1 MNMSLNSN
9 VNYKDFDSYKRV
21 YDSVY
26 AVLTD
31 INAEAN
37 LRDEAEMASA
47 ECRANGIDLC
57 GVELLGKAYC
67 DAINKIEEQSG
78 IEIEIMEDYG
88 YQYAIGYVVSQDIL
102 VCSAAFREIV
112 EKYRLI
118 VEEKVKPF
126 YHLETIGRKTVISPE
141 YRKEDLKIWLNLAK
155 ELSDFNHKIKLYK
168 GDYLIPYNVVRNFMY
183 TIAKEL
189 LKGNIRK
196 KYHPEDDMFA
206 FYYMSENAKFVDIL
220 PQGTRYRDLFDS
232 ATRVT
237 IEKEELSNVYEY
249 ITKVAEAEKA
259 EVAKPNKKVSQQ
271 KKAKAR
277 KQQKE
282 VSNKKKKDSKALDTY
297 KTEKAVFE
305 RLEAFCAWYR
315 ENHGELYVYRNART
329 DEVKD
334 KRELPFDYIFCKR
347 KQEVNANG
355 TCTNFNKED
364 VVVAI
369 ELDGEQHTKRVAL
382 FHDAPYNGKDTYVLQ
397 VAHEKTKQMWT
408 NNHWIAFQRFNNW
421 GPDFVDEIAENIIG
435 FVEPSLKYQAYVQR
449 LEEIVKEVAPQ
460 RLVVA

>member
-9 VNYKDFDSYKRV
+9 VNYKDFDSYKKV

-57 GVELLGKAYC
+57 GVKLLEKAYC
-67 DAINKIEEQSG
+67 DAINKIKEQSG
-78 IEIEIMEDYG
+78 IEIEMMEDYG
-88 YQYAIGYVVSQDIL
+88 YQYAIGYVVSQNIL

-112 EKYRLI
+112 GKYRLI

-155 ELSDFNHKIKLYK
+155 ELSDFNHKIKLYGT

-183 TIAKEL
+183 TIAKDL
-189 LKGNIRK
+189 FKGNTRK
-196 KYHPEDDMFA
+196 KYPEDNVFA
-206 FYYMSENAKFVDIL
+206 FDYMVKNAYFIDTL
-220 PQGTRYRDLFDS
+220 PQSTRYSDVLAN

-237 IEKEELSNVYEY
+237 IKEEELRDVNEY
-249 ITKVAEAEKA
+249 IAKA
-259 EVAKPNKKVSQQ
+259 EEVKKPVVDKPSKGNPQQ

-282 VSNKKKKDSKALDTY
+282 VSNKKKKDSKILDTY

-315 ENHGELYVYRNART
+315 ENYGELYVYRNART
-329 DEVKD
+329 KELKD
-334 KRELPFDYIFCKR
+334 KAKTPVDFIFCKN
-347 KQEVNANG
+347 KQEVNKNG
-355 TCTNFNKED
+355 TCIDFNKKD
-364 VVVAI
+364 VVAAA
-369 ELDGEQHTKRVAL
+369 ELDGMQHGDPNSRFYSDKKSGLSRKELYT
-382 FHDAPYNGKDTYVLQ
+382 LQ
-397 VAHEKTKQMWT
+397 VNHDLAKQDWM
-408 NNHWIAFQRFNNW
+408 NANGIAFQRFVNY
-421 GPDFVDEIAENIIG
+421 GPNFAKEIAELIIH
-435 FVEPSLKYQAYVQR
+435 FVLACFANP
-449 LEEIVKEVAPQ
+449 VA
-460 RLVVA
+460 A

>member
-1 MNMSLNSN
+1 MSMNSN
-9 VNYKDFDSYKRV
+9 VNYKDFDSYKKV

-57 GVELLGKAYC
+57 GVKLLEKAYC
-67 DAINKIEEQSG
+67 DAINKIKEQSG
-78 IEIEIMEDYG
+78 IEIEMMEDYG
-88 YQYAIGYVVSQDIL
+88 YQYAIGYVVSQNIL

-112 EKYRLI
+112 GKYRLI

-155 ELSDFNHKIKLYK
+155 ELSDFNHKIKLYGT

-183 TIAKEL
+183 TIAKDL
-189 LKGNIRK
+189 FKGNTRK
-196 KYHPEDDMFA
+196 KYPEDNVFA
-206 FYYMSENAKFVDIL
+206 FDYMVKNAYFIDTL
-220 PQGTRYRDLFDS
+220 PQSTRYSDVLAN

-237 IEKEELSNVYEY
+237 IKEEELRDVNEY
-249 ITKVAEAEKA
+249 IAKA
-259 EVAKPNKKVSQQ
+259 EEVKKPVVDKPSKGNPQQ
-271 KKAKAR
+271 KKAKTR

-282 VSNKKKKDSKALDTY
+282 VSNKKKKDSKVLDTY

-315 ENHGELYVYRNART
+315 ENYGELYVYRNART
-329 DEVKD
+329 KELKD
-334 KRELPFDYIFCKR
+334 KAKTPVDFIFCKN
-347 KQEVNANG
+347 KQEVNKNG
-355 TCTNFNKED
+355 TCIDFNKKD
-364 VVVAI
+364 VVAAA
-369 ELDGEQHTKRVAL
+369 ELDGMQHGDPNSRFYSDKKSGLSRKELYT
-382 FHDAPYNGKDTYVLQ
+382 LQ
-397 VAHEKTKQMWT
+397 VNHDLAKQDWM
-408 NNHWIAFQRFNNW
+408 NANGIAFQRFVNY
-421 GPDFVDEIAENIIG
+421 GPNFAKEIAELIIH
-435 FVEPSLKYQAYVQR
+435 FVLACFANP
-449 LEEIVKEVAPQ
+449 VA
-460 RLVVA
+460 A

>member
-9 VNYKDFDSYKRV
+9 VNYKDFDSYKKV

-57 GVELLGKAYC
+57 GVKLLEKAYC
-67 DAINKIEEQSG
+67 DAINKIKEQSG
-78 IEIEIMEDYG
+78 IEIEMMEDYG
-88 YQYAIGYVVSQDIL
+88 YQYAIGYVVSQNIL

-112 EKYRLI
+112 GKYRLI

-155 ELSDFNHKIKLYK
+155 ELSDFNHKIKLYGT

-183 TIAKEL
+183 TIAKDL
-189 LKGNIRK
+189 FKGNTQK
-196 KYHPEDDMFA
+196 KYPEDNVFA
-206 FYYMSENAKFVDIL
+206 FDYMVKNAYFIDTL
-220 PQGTRYRDLFDS
+220 PQSTRYSDVLAN

-237 IEKEELSNVYEY
+237 IKEEELRDVNEY
-249 ITKVAEAEKA
+249 ITKAE
-259 EVAKPNKKVSQQ
+259 EVKKPVVDKPSKGNPQQ

-282 VSNKKKKDSKALDTY
+282 VSNKKKKDSKVLDTY

-315 ENHGELYVYRNART
+315 ENYGELYVYRNART
-329 DEVKD
+329 KELKD
-334 KRELPFDYIFCKR
+334 KAKTPVDFIFCKN
-347 KQEVNANG
+347 KQEVNKNG
-355 TCTNFNKED
+355 TCIDFNKKD
-364 VVVAI
+364 VVAAA
-369 ELDGEQHTKRVAL
+369 ELDGMQHGDPNSRFYSDKKSGLSRKELYT
-382 FHDAPYNGKDTYVLQ
+382 LQ
-397 VAHEKTKQMWT
+397 VNHDLAKQDWM
-408 NNHWIAFQRFNNW
+408 NANGIAFQRFVNY
-421 GPDFVDEIAENIIG
+421 GPNFAKEIAELIIH
-435 FVEPSLKYQAYVQR
+435 FVLACFANP
-449 LEEIVKEVAPQ
+449 VA
-460 RLVVA
+460 A

>member
-1 MNMSLNSN
+1 MSMNSN
-9 VNYKDFDSYKRV
+9 VNYKDFDSYKKV

-57 GVELLGKAYC
+57 GVKLLEKAYC
-67 DAINKIEEQSG
+67 DAINKIKEQSG
-78 IEIEIMEDYG
+78 IEIEMMEDYG
-88 YQYAIGYVVSQDIL
+88 YQYAIGYVVSQNIL

-112 EKYRLI
+112 GKHRLI

-155 ELSDFNHKIKLYK
+155 ELSDFNHKIKLYGT

-183 TIAKEL
+183 TIAKDL
-189 LKGNIRK
+189 FKGNTRK
-196 KYHPEDDMFA
+196 KYPEDNVFA
-206 FYYMSENAKFVDIL
+206 FDYMVKNAYFIDTL
-220 PQGTRYRDLFDS
+220 PQSTRYSDVLAN

-237 IEKEELSNVYEY
+237 IKEEELRDVNEY
-249 ITKVAEAEKA
+249 IAKA
-259 EVAKPNKKVSQQ
+259 EEVKKPVVDKPSKGNPQQ
-271 KKAKAR
+271 KKAKTR

-282 VSNKKKKDSKALDTY
+282 VSNKKKKDSKVLDTY

-315 ENHGELYVYRNART
+315 ENYGELYVYRNART
-329 DEVKD
+329 KELKD
-334 KRELPFDYIFCKR
+334 KAKTPVDFIFCKN
-347 KQEVNANG
+347 KQEVNKNG
-355 TCTNFNKED
+355 TCIDFNKKD
-364 VVVAI
+364 VVAAA
-369 ELDGEQHTKRVAL
+369 ELDGMQHGDPNSRFYSDKKGGLSRKELYT
-382 FHDAPYNGKDTYVLQ
+382 LQ
-397 VAHEKTKQMWT
+397 VNHDLAKQDWM
-408 NNHWIAFQRFNNW
+408 NANGIAFQRFVNY
-421 GPDFVDEIAENIIG
+421 GPNFAKEIAELIIH
-435 FVEPSLKYQAYVQR
+435 FVLACFANP
-449 LEEIVKEVAPQ
+449 VA
-460 RLVVA
+460 A

>member
-9 VNYKDFDSYKRV
+9 VNYKDFDSYKKV

-57 GVELLGKAYC
+57 GVKLLEKAYC
-67 DAINKIEEQSG
+67 DAINKIKEQSG
-78 IEIEIMEDYG
+78 IEIEMMEDYG
-88 YQYAIGYVVSQDIL
+88 YQYAIGYVVSQNIL

-112 EKYRLI
+112 GKYRLI

-155 ELSDFNHKIKLYK
+155 ELSDFNHKIKLY
-168 GDYLIPYNVVRNFMY
+168 GTWDYLIPYNVVRNFMY
-183 TIAKEL
+183 TIAKDL
-189 LKGNIRK
+189 FKGNTRK
-196 KYHPEDDMFA
+196 KYPEDNVFA
-206 FYYMSENAKFVDIL
+206 FDYMVKNAYFIDTL
-220 PQGTRYRDLFDS
+220 PQSTRYSDVLAN

-237 IEKEELSNVYEY
+237 IKEEELRDVNEY
-249 ITKVAEAEKA
+249 IAKA
-259 EVAKPNKKVSQQ
+259 EEVKKPVVDKPSKGNPQQ

-282 VSNKKKKDSKALDTY
+282 VSNKKKKDSKVLDTY

-315 ENHGELYVYRNART
+315 ENYGELYVYRNART
-329 DEVKD
+329 KELKD
-334 KRELPFDYIFCKR
+334 KAKTPVDFIFCKN
-347 KQEVNANG
+347 KQEVNKNG
-355 TCTNFNKED
+355 TCIDFNKKD
-364 VVVAI
+364 VVAAA
-369 ELDGEQHTKRVAL
+369 ELDGMQHGDPNSRFYSDKKSGLSRKELYT
-382 FHDAPYNGKDTYVLQ
+382 LQ
-397 VAHEKTKQMWT
+397 VNHDLAKQDWM
-408 NNHWIAFQRFNNW
+408 NANGIAFQRFVNY
-421 GPDFVDEIAENIIG
+421 GPNFAKEIAELIIH
-435 FVEPSLKYQAYVQR
+435 FVLACFANP
-449 LEEIVKEVAPQ
+449 VA
-460 RLVVA
+460 A

>member
-1 MNMSLNSN
+1 MSLNSN
-9 VNYKDFDSYKRV
+9 VNYKDFDSYKKV

-57 GVELLGKAYC
+57 GVKLLEKAYC
-67 DAINKIEEQSG
+67 DAINKIKEQSG
-78 IEIEIMEDYG
+78 IEIEMMEDYG
-88 YQYAIGYVVSQDIL
+88 YQYAIGYVVSQNIL

-112 EKYRLI
+112 GKYRLI

-155 ELSDFNHKIKLYK
+155 ELSDFNHKIKLYGT

-183 TIAKEL
+183 TIAKDL
-189 LKGNIRK
+189 FKGNTRK
-196 KYHPEDDMFA
+196 KYPEDNVFA
-206 FYYMSENAKFVDIL
+206 FDYMVKNAYFIDTL
-220 PQGTRYRDLFDS
+220 PQSTRYSDVLAN

-237 IEKEELSNVYEY
+237 IKEEELRDVNEY
-249 ITKVAEAEKA
+249 IAKA
-259 EVAKPNKKVSQQ
+259 EEVKKPVVDKPSKGNPQQ

-282 VSNKKKKDSKALDTY
+282 VSNKKKKDSKVLDTY

-315 ENHGELYVYRNART
+315 ENYGELYVYRNART
-329 DEVKD
+329 KELKD
-334 KRELPFDYIFCKR
+334 KAKTPVDFIFCKN
-347 KQEVNANG
+347 KQEVNKNG
-355 TCTNFNKED
+355 TCIDFNKKD
-364 VVVAI
+364 VVAAA
-369 ELDGEQHTKRVAL
+369 ELDGMQHGDPNSRFYSDKKSGLSRKELYT
-382 FHDAPYNGKDTYVLQ
+382 LQ
-397 VAHEKTKQMWT
+397 VNHDLAKQDWM
-408 NNHWIAFQRFNNW
+408 NANGIAFQRFVNY
-421 GPDFVDEIAENIIG
+421 GPNFAKEIAELIIH
-435 FVEPSLKYQAYVQR
+435 FVLACFANP
-449 LEEIVKEVAPQ
+449 VA
-460 RLVVA
+460 A

>member
-1 MNMSLNSN
+1 MSMNSN
-9 VNYKDFDSYKRV
+9 VNYKDFDSYKKV

-57 GVELLGKAYC
+57 GVKLLEKAYC
-67 DAINKIEEQSG
+67 DAINKIKEQSG
-78 IEIEIMEDYG
+78 IEIEMMEDYG
-88 YQYAIGYVVSQDIL
+88 YQYAIGYVVSQNIL

-112 EKYRLI
+112 GKYRLI

-126 YHLETIGRKTVISPE
+126 YHLKTIGHKTVISPE

-155 ELSDFNHKIKLYK
+155 ELSDFNHKIKLYGT

-183 TIAKEL
+183 TIEKDL
-189 LKGNIRK
+189 FKGNTRK
-196 KYHPEDDMFA
+196 KYPEDDMFA
-206 FYYMSENAKFVDIL
+206 FDYMVKNAYFIDTL
-220 PQGTRYRDLFDS
+220 PQSTRYSDVLAN

-237 IEKEELSNVYEY
+237 IKEEELRDVNEY
-249 ITKVAEAEKA
+249 IAKA
-259 EVAKPNKKVSQQ
+259 EEVKKPVVDKPSKGNPQQ

-282 VSNKKKKDSKALDTY
+282 VSNKKKKDSKILDTY

-315 ENHGELYVYRNART
+315 ENYGELYVYRNART
-329 DEVKD
+329 KELKD
-334 KRELPFDYIFCKR
+334 KAKTPVDFIFCKN
-347 KQEVNANG
+347 KQEVNKNG
-355 TCTNFNKED
+355 TCIDFNKKD
-364 VVVAI
+364 VVAAA
-369 ELDGEQHTKRVAL
+369 ELDGMQHGDPNSRFYSDKKSGLSRKELYT
-382 FHDAPYNGKDTYVLQ
+382 LQ
-397 VAHEKTKQMWT
+397 VNHDLAKQDWM
-408 NNHWIAFQRFNNW
+408 NANGIAFQRFVNY
-421 GPDFVDEIAENIIG
+421 GPNFAKEIAELIIH
-435 FVEPSLKYQAYVQR
+435 FVLACFANP
-449 LEEIVKEVAPQ
+449 VA
-460 RLVVA
+460 A

>member
-1 MNMSLNSN
+1 MSMNSN
-9 VNYKDFDSYKRV
+9 VNYKDFDSYKKV

-57 GVELLGKAYC
+57 GVKLLEKAYC
-67 DAINKIEEQSG
+67 DAINKIKEQSG
-78 IEIEIMEDYG
+78 IEIEMMEDYG
-88 YQYAIGYVVSQDIL
+88 YQYAIGYVVSQNIL

-112 EKYRLI
+112 GKYRLI

-126 YHLETIGRKTVISPE
+126 YHLKTIGHKTVISPE

-155 ELSDFNHKIKLYK
+155 ELSDFNHKIKLYGT

-183 TIAKEL
+183 TIAKDL
-189 LKGNIRK
+189 FKGNTRK
-196 KYHPEDDMFA
+196 KYPEDDMFA
-206 FYYMSENAKFVDIL
+206 FDYMVKNAYFIDTL
-220 PQGTRYRDLFDS
+220 PQSTRYSDVLAN

-237 IEKEELSNVYEY
+237 IKEEELRDVNEY
-249 ITKVAEAEKA
+249 IAKA
-259 EVAKPNKKVSQQ
+259 EEVKKPVVDKPSKGNPQQ

-282 VSNKKKKDSKALDTY
+282 VSNKKKKDSKILDTY

-315 ENHGELYVYRNART
+315 ENYGELYVYRNART
-329 DEVKD
+329 KELKD
-334 KRELPFDYIFCKR
+334 KAKTPVDFIFCKN
-347 KQEVNANG
+347 KQEVNKNG
-355 TCTNFNKED
+355 TCIDFNKKD
-364 VVVAI
+364 VVAAV
-369 ELDGEQHTKRVAL
+369 ELDGMQHGDPNSRFYSDKKSGLSRKELYT
-382 FHDAPYNGKDTYVLQ
+382 LQ
-397 VAHEKTKQMWT
+397 VNHDLAKQDWM
-408 NNHWIAFQRFNNW
+408 NANGIAFQRFVNY
-421 GPDFVDEIAENIIG
+421 GPNFAKEIAELIIH
-435 FVEPSLKYQAYVQR
+435 FVLACFANP
-449 LEEIVKEVAPQ
+449 VA
-460 RLVVA
+460 A

>member
-9 VNYKDFDSYKRV
+9 VNYKDFDSYKKV

-57 GVELLGKAYC
+57 GVKLLEKAYC
-67 DAINKIEEQSG
+67 DAINKIKEQSG
-78 IEIEIMEDYG
+78 IEIEMMEDYG
-88 YQYAIGYVVSQDIL
+88 YQYAIGYVVSQNIL

-112 EKYRLI
+112 GKYRLI

-126 YHLETIGRKTVISPE
+126 YHLKTIGHKTVISPE

-155 ELSDFNHKIKLYK
+155 ELSDFNHKIKLYGT

-183 TIAKEL
+183 TIAKDL
-189 LKGNIRK
+189 FKGNTRK
-196 KYHPEDDMFA
+196 KYPEDDMFA
-206 FYYMSENAKFVDIL
+206 FDYMVKNAYFIDTL
-220 PQGTRYRDLFDS
+220 PQSTRYSDVLAN

-237 IEKEELSNVYEY
+237 IKEEELRDVNEY
-249 ITKVAEAEKA
+249 IAKA
-259 EVAKPNKKVSQQ
+259 EEVKKPVVDKPSKGNPQQ
-271 KKAKAR
+271 KKAKTR

-282 VSNKKKKDSKALDTY
+282 VSNKKKKDSKVLDTY

-315 ENHGELYVYRNART
+315 ENYGELYVYRNART
-329 DEVKD
+329 KELKD
-334 KRELPFDYIFCKR
+334 KAKTPVDFIFCKN
-347 KQEVNANG
+347 KQEVNKNG
-355 TCTNFNKED
+355 TCIDFNKKD
-364 VVVAI
+364 VVAAA
-369 ELDGEQHTKRVAL
+369 ELDGMQHGDPNSRFYSDKKSGLSRKELYT
-382 FHDAPYNGKDTYVLQ
+382 LQ
-397 VAHEKTKQMWT
+397 VNHDLAKQDWM
-408 NNHWIAFQRFNNW
+408 NANGIAFQRFVNY
-421 GPDFVDEIAENIIG
+421 GPNFAKEIAELIIH
-435 FVEPSLKYQAYVQR
+435 FVLACFANP
-449 LEEIVKEVAPQ
+449 VA
-460 RLVVA
+460 A

>member
-1 MNMSLNSN
+1 MSMNSN
-9 VNYKDFDSYKRV
+9 VNYKDFDSYKKV

-57 GVELLGKAYC
+57 GVKLLEKAYC
-67 DAINKIEEQSG
+67 DAINKIKEQSG
-78 IEIEIMEDYG
+78 IEIEMMEDYG
-88 YQYAIGYVVSQDIL
+88 YQYAIGYVVSQNIL

-112 EKYRLI
+112 GKYRLI

-126 YHLETIGRKTVISPE
+126 YHLKTIGHKTVISPE

-155 ELSDFNHKIKLYK
+155 ELSDFNHKIKLYGT

-183 TIAKEL
+183 TIAKDL
-189 LKGNIRK
+189 FKGNTQK
-196 KYHPEDDMFA
+196 KYPEDDMFA
-206 FYYMSENAKFVDIL
+206 FDYMVKNAYFIDTL
-220 PQGTRYRDLFDS
+220 PQSTRYSDVLAN

-237 IEKEELSNVYEY
+237 IKEEELRDVNEY
-249 ITKVAEAEKA
+249 IAKA
-259 EVAKPNKKVSQQ
+259 EEVKKPVVDKPSKGNPQQ

-282 VSNKKKKDSKALDTY
+282 VSNKKKKDSKILDTY

-315 ENHGELYVYRNART
+315 ENYGELYVYRNART
-329 DEVKD
+329 KELKD
-334 KRELPFDYIFCKR
+334 KAKTPVDFIFCKN
-347 KQEVNANG
+347 KQEVNKNG
-355 TCTNFNKED
+355 TCIDFNKKD
-364 VVVAI
+364 VVAAA
-369 ELDGEQHTKRVAL
+369 ELDGMQHGDPNSRFYSDKKSGLSRKELYT
-382 FHDAPYNGKDTYVLQ
+382 LQ
-397 VAHEKTKQMWT
+397 VNHDLAKQDWM
-408 NNHWIAFQRFNNW
+408 NANGIAFQRFVNY
-421 GPDFVDEIAENIIG
+421 GPNFAKEIAELIIH
-435 FVEPSLKYQAYVQR
+435 FVLACFANP
-449 LEEIVKEVAPQ
+449 VA
-460 RLVVA
+460 A

>member
-1 MNMSLNSN
+1 MSMNSN
-9 VNYKDFDSYKRV
+9 VNYKDFDSYKKV

-57 GVELLGKAYC
+57 GVKLLEKAYC
-67 DAINKIEEQSG
+67 DAINKIKEQSG
-78 IEIEIMEDYG
+78 IEIEMMEDYG

-112 EKYRLI
+112 GKYRLI

-126 YHLETIGRKTVISPE
+126 YHLETIGRKTVIFPE

-155 ELSDFNHKIKLYK
+155 ELSDFNHKIKLYGT

-183 TIAKEL
+183 TIAKDL
-189 LKGNIRK
+189 FKGNTRK
-196 KYHPEDDMFA
+196 KYPEDDMFA
-206 FYYMSENAKFVDIL
+206 FDYMVKNAYFIDTL
-220 PQGTRYRDLFDS
+220 PQSTRYSDVLAS

-237 IEKEELSNVYEY
+237 IKEEELRDVNEY
-249 ITKVAEAEKA
+249 IAKA
-259 EVAKPNKKVSQQ
+259 EEVKKPVVDKPSKGNPQQ

-282 VSNKKKKDSKALDTY
+282 VSNKKKKNSKVLDTY

-315 ENHGELYVYRNART
+315 ENYGELYVYRNART
-329 DEVKD
+329 KELKD
-334 KRELPFDYIFCKR
+334 KAKTPVDFIFCKN
-347 KQEVNANG
+347 KQEVNKNG
-355 TCTNFNKED
+355 TCIDFNKKD
-364 VVVAI
+364 VVAAA
-369 ELDGEQHTKRVAL
+369 ELDGMQHGDPNSRFYSDKKSGLSRKELYT
-382 FHDAPYNGKDTYVLQ
+382 LQ
-397 VAHEKTKQMWT
+397 VNHDLAKQDWM
-408 NNHWIAFQRFNNW
+408 NANGIAFQRFVNY
-421 GPDFVDEIAENIIG
+421 GPNFAKEIAELIIH
-435 FVEPSLKYQAYVQR
+435 FVLACFANP
-449 LEEIVKEVAPQ
+449 VA
-460 RLVVA
+460 A

>member
-9 VNYKDFDSYKRV
+9 VNYKDFDSYKKV

-57 GVELLGKAYC
+57 GVKLLEKAYC
-67 DAINKIEEQSG
+67 DAINKIKEQSG
-78 IEIEIMEDYG
+78 IEIEMMEDYG
-88 YQYAIGYVVSQDIL
+88 YQYAIGYVVSQNIL

-112 EKYRLI
+112 GKYRLI

-155 ELSDFNHKIKLYK
+155 ELSDFNHKIKLYGT

-183 TIAKEL
+183 TIAKDL
-189 LKGNIRK
+189 FKGNTRK
-196 KYHPEDDMFA
+196 KYPEDNVFA
-206 FYYMSENAKFVDIL
+206 FDYMVKNAYFIDTL
-220 PQGTRYRDLFDS
+220 PQSTRYSDVLAN

-237 IEKEELSNVYEY
+237 IKEEELRDVNEY
-249 ITKVAEAEKA
+249 IAKA
-259 EVAKPNKKVSQQ
+259 EEVKKPVVDKPSKGNPQQ

-282 VSNKKKKDSKALDTY
+282 VSNKKKKDSKVLDTY

-315 ENHGELYVYRNART
+315 ENYGELYVYRNART
-329 DEVKD
+329 KELKD
-334 KRELPFDYIFCKR
+334 KAKTPVDFIFCKN
-347 KQEVNANG
+347 KQEVNKNG
-355 TCTNFNKED
+355 TCIDFNKKD
-364 VVVAI
+364 VVAAA
-369 ELDGEQHTKRVAL
+369 ELDGMQHGDPNSRFYSDKKSGLSRKELYT
-382 FHDAPYNGKDTYVLQ
+382 LQ
-397 VAHEKTKQMWT
+397 VNHDLAKQDWM
-408 NNHWIAFQRFNNW
+408 NANGIAFQRFVNY
-421 GPDFVDEIAENIIG
+421 GPNFAKEIAELIIH
-435 FVEPSLKYQAYVQR
+435 FVLACFANS
-449 LEEIVKEVAPQ
+449 VA
-460 RLVVA
+460 A

>member
-9 VNYKDFDSYKRV
+9 VNYKDFDSYKKV

-57 GVELLGKAYC
+57 GVKLLEKAYC
-67 DAINKIEEQSG
+67 DAINKIKEQSG
-78 IEIEIMEDYG
+78 IEIEMMEDYG
-88 YQYAIGYVVSQDIL
+88 YQYAIGYVVSQNIL

-112 EKYRLI
+112 GKYRLI

-155 ELSDFNHKIKLYK
+155 ELSDFNHKIKLYGT

-183 TIAKEL
+183 TIAKDL
-189 LKGNIRK
+189 FKGNTRK
-196 KYHPEDDMFA
+196 KYPEDNVFA
-206 FYYMSENAKFVDIL
+206 FDYMVKNAYFIDTL
-220 PQGTRYRDLFDS
+220 PQSTRYSDVLAN

-237 IEKEELSNVYEY
+237 IKEEELRDVNEY
-249 ITKVAEAEKA
+249 IAKA
-259 EVAKPNKKVSQQ
+259 EEVKKPVVDKPSKGNPQQ

-282 VSNKKKKDSKALDTY
+282 VSNKKKKDSKILDTY

-315 ENHGELYVYRNART
+315 ENYGELYVYRNART
-329 DEVKD
+329 KELKD
-334 KRELPFDYIFCKR
+334 KAKTPVDFIFCKN
-347 KQEVNANG
+347 KQEVNKNG
-355 TCTNFNKED
+355 TCIDFNKKD
-364 VVVAI
+364 VVAAA
-369 ELDGEQHTKRVAL
+369 ELDGMQHGDPNSRFYSDKKSSLSRKELYT
-382 FHDAPYNGKDTYVLQ
+382 LQ
-397 VAHEKTKQMWT
+397 VNHDLAKQDWM
-408 NNHWIAFQRFNNW
+408 NANGIAFQRFVNY
-421 GPDFVDEIAENIIG
+421 GPNFAKEIAELIIH
-435 FVEPSLKYQAYVQR
+435 FVLACFANP
-449 LEEIVKEVAPQ
+449 VA
-460 RLVVA
+460 A

>member
-1 MNMSLNSN
+1 MNMSLDSN
-9 VNYKDFDSYKRV
+9 VNYKDFDSYKKV

-26 AVLTD
+26 AVLTN

-57 GVELLGKAYC
+57 GVKLLEKAYC
-67 DAINKIEEQSG
+67 DAINKIKEQSG
-78 IEIEIMEDYG
+78 IEIEMMEDYG
-88 YQYAIGYVVSQDIL
+88 YQYAIGYVVSQNIL

-112 EKYRLI
+112 GKYRLI

-155 ELSDFNHKIKLYK
+155 ELSDFNHKIKLYGT

-183 TIAKEL
+183 TIAKDL
-189 LKGNIRK
+189 FKGNTRK
-196 KYHPEDDMFA
+196 KYPEDNVFA
-206 FYYMSENAKFVDIL
+206 FDYMVKNAYFIDTL
-220 PQGTRYRDLFDS
+220 PQSTRYSDVLAN

-237 IEKEELSNVYEY
+237 IKEEELRDVNEY
-249 ITKVAEAEKA
+249 IAKA
-259 EVAKPNKKVSQQ
+259 EEVKKPVVDKPSKGNPQQ

-282 VSNKKKKDSKALDTY
+282 VSNKKKKDSKVLDTY

-315 ENHGELYVYRNART
+315 ENYGELYVYRNART
-329 DEVKD
+329 KELKD
-334 KRELPFDYIFCKR
+334 KAKTPVDFIFCKN
-347 KQEVNANG
+347 KQEVNKNG
-355 TCTNFNKED
+355 TCIDFNKKD
-364 VVVAI
+364 VVAAA
-369 ELDGEQHTKRVAL
+369 ELDGMQHGDPNSRFYSDKKSGLSRKELYT
-382 FHDAPYNGKDTYVLQ
+382 LQ
-397 VAHEKTKQMWT
+397 VNHDLAKQDWM
-408 NNHWIAFQRFNNW
+408 NANGIAFQRFVNY
-421 GPDFVDEIAENIIG
+421 GPNFAKEIAELIIH
-435 FVEPSLKYQAYVQR
+435 FVLACFANP
-449 LEEIVKEVAPQ
+449 VA
-460 RLVVA
+460 A

>member
-1 MNMSLNSN
+1 MSMNSN
-9 VNYKDFDSYKRV
+9 VNYKDFDSYKKV

-57 GVELLGKAYC
+57 GVKLLEKAYC
-67 DAINKIEEQSG
+67 DAINKIKEQSG
-78 IEIEIMEDYG
+78 IEIEMMEDYG
-88 YQYAIGYVVSQDIL
+88 YQYAIGYVVSQNIL

-112 EKYRLI
+112 GKYRLI

-126 YHLETIGRKTVISPE
+126 YHLKTIGHKTVISPE

-155 ELSDFNHKIKLYK
+155 ELSDFNHKIKLYGT

-183 TIAKEL
+183 TIAKDL
-189 LKGNIRK
+189 FKGNTRK
-196 KYHPEDDMFA
+196 KYPEDDMFA
-206 FYYMSENAKFVDIL
+206 FDYMVKNAYFIDTL
-220 PQGTRYRDLFDS
+220 PQSTRYSDVLAN

-237 IEKEELSNVYEY
+237 IKEEELRDVNEY
-249 ITKVAEAEKA
+249 IAKA
-259 EVAKPNKKVSQQ
+259 EEVKKPVVDKPSKGNPQQ

-282 VSNKKKKDSKALDTY
+282 VSNKKKKDSKILDTY

-315 ENHGELYVYRNART
+315 ENYGELYVYRNAST
-329 DEVKD
+329 KELKD
-334 KRELPFDYIFCKR
+334 KAKTPVDFIFCKN
-347 KQEVNANG
+347 KQEVNKNG
-355 TCTNFNKED
+355 TCIDFNKKD
-364 VVVAI
+364 VVAAA
-369 ELDGEQHTKRVAL
+369 ELDGMQHGDPNSRFYSDKKSGLSRKELYT
-382 FHDAPYNGKDTYVLQ
+382 LQ
-397 VAHEKTKQMWT
+397 VNHDLAKQDWM
-408 NNHWIAFQRFNNW
+408 NANGIAFQRFVNY
-421 GPDFVDEIAENIIG
+421 GPNFAKEIAELIIH
-435 FVEPSLKYQAYVQR
+435 FVLACFANP
-449 LEEIVKEVAPQ
+449 VA
-460 RLVVA
+460 A

>member
-1 MNMSLNSN
+1 MSMNSN
-9 VNYKDFDSYKRV
+9 VNYKDFDSYKKV

-57 GVELLGKAYC
+57 GVKLLEKAYC
-67 DAINKIEEQSG
+67 DAINKIKEQSG
-78 IEIEIMEDYG
+78 IEIEMMEDYG

-112 EKYRLI
+112 GKYRLI

-155 ELSDFNHKIKLYK
+155 ELSDFNHKIKLYGT

-183 TIAKEL
+183 TIAKDL
-189 LKGNIRK
+189 FKGNTRK
-196 KYHPEDDMFA
+196 KYPEDDMFA
-206 FYYMSENAKFVDIL
+206 FDYMVKNAYFIDTL
-220 PQGTRYRDLFDS
+220 PQSTRYSDVLAS

-237 IEKEELSNVYEY
+237 IKEEELRDVNEY
-249 ITKVAEAEKA
+249 IAKA
-259 EVAKPNKKVSQQ
+259 EEVKKPVVDKPSKGNPQQ

-282 VSNKKKKDSKALDTY
+282 VSNKKKKDSKVLDTY

-315 ENHGELYVYRNART
+315 ENYGELYVYRNART
-329 DEVKD
+329 KELKD
-334 KRELPFDYIFCKR
+334 KAKTPVDFIFCKN
-347 KQEVNANG
+347 KQEVNKNG
-355 TCTNFNKED
+355 TCIDFNKKD
-364 VVVAI
+364 VVAAA
-369 ELDGEQHTKRVAL
+369 ELDGMQHG
-382 FHDAPYNGKDTYVLQ
+382 DPNS
-397 VAHEKTKQMWT
+397 
-408 NNHWIAFQRFNNW
+408 RFYSDKKS
-421 GPDFVDEIAENIIG
+421 GL
-435 FVEPSLKYQAYVQR
+435 SR
-449 LEEIVKEVAPQ
+449 KE
-460 RLVVA
+460 L

>member
-9 VNYKDFDSYKRV
+9 VNYKDFDSYKKV

-57 GVELLGKAYC
+57 GVKLLEKAYC
-67 DAINKIEEQSG
+67 DAINKIKEQSG
-78 IEIEIMEDYG
+78 IEIEMMEDYG

-102 VCSAAFREIV
+102 VCSAAFRKIV

-155 ELSDFNHKIKLYK
+155 ELSDFNHKIKLYGT

-183 TIAKEL
+183 TIAKDL
-189 LKGNIRK
+189 FKGNTRK
-196 KYHPEDDMFA
+196 KYPEDDMFA
-206 FYYMSENAKFVDIL
+206 FDYMVKNAYFIDTL
-220 PQGTRYRDLFDS
+220 PQSTRYSDVLAN

-237 IEKEELSNVYEY
+237 IKEEELRDVNEY
-249 ITKVAEAEKA
+249 IAKA
-259 EVAKPNKKVSQQ
+259 EEVKKPVVDKPSKGNSQQ

-282 VSNKKKKDSKALDTY
+282 VSNKKKKDSKAFDTY

-315 ENHGELYVYRNART
+315 ENYGELYVYRNART
-329 DEVKD
+329 KELKD
-334 KRELPFDYIFCKR
+334 KAKTPVDFIFCKN
-347 KQEVNANG
+347 KQEVNKNG
-355 TCTNFNKED
+355 TCIDFNKKD
-364 VVVAI
+364 VVAAA
-369 ELDGEQHTKRVAL
+369 ELDGMQHGDPNSRFYSDKKSGLSRKELYT
-382 FHDAPYNGKDTYVLQ
+382 LQ
-397 VAHEKTKQMWT
+397 VNHDLAKQDWM
-408 NNHWIAFQRFNNW
+408 NANGIAFQRFVNY
-421 GPDFVDEIAENIIG
+421 GPNFTKEIAELIIH
-435 FVEPSLKYQAYVQR
+435 FVLACFANP
-449 LEEIVKEVAPQ
+449 VA
-460 RLVVA
+460 A

>member
-9 VNYKDFDSYKRV
+9 VNYKDFDSYKKV

-31 INAEAN
+31 IHAEAN
-37 LRDEAEMASA
+37 LRDEAEIASA

-126 YHLETIGRKTVISPE
+126 YHLETKGRKTVIFPE

-237 IEKEELSNVYEY
+237 IKEEELRDVNEY
-249 ITKVAEAEKA
+249 IAKA
-259 EVAKPNKKVSQQ
+259 EEVKKPIVDKPSKGNPQQ

-282 VSNKKKKDSKALDTY
+282 VSNKKKKDSKVLDTY

-315 ENHGELYVYRNART
+315 ENYGELYVYRNART
-329 DEVKD
+329 QELKD
-334 KRELPFDYIFCKR
+334 KAKTPVDFIFCKN
-347 KQEVNANG
+347 KQEVNKNG
-355 TCTNFNKED
+355 TCIDFNKKD
-364 VVVAI
+364 VVAAA
-369 ELDGEQHTKRVAL
+369 ELDGMQHGDPNSRFYSDKKSGLSRKELYT
-382 FHDAPYNGKDTYVLQ
+382 LQ
-397 VAHEKTKQMWT
+397 VNHDLAKQDWM
-408 NNHWIAFQRFNNW
+408 NANGIAFQRFVNY
-421 GPDFVDEIAENIIG
+421 GPNFTKEIAELIIH
-435 FVEPSLKYQAYVQR
+435 FVLACFANP
-449 LEEIVKEVAPQ
+449 VA
-460 RLVVA
+460 A

>member
-9 VNYKDFDSYKRV
+9 VNYKDFDSYKKV

-57 GVELLGKAYC
+57 GVKLLEKAYC
-67 DAINKIEEQSG
+67 DAINKIKEQSG
-78 IEIEIMEDYG
+78 IEIEMMEDYG
-88 YQYAIGYVVSQDIL
+88 YQYAIGYVVSQNIL

-112 EKYRLI
+112 GKYRLI

-155 ELSDFNHKIKLYK
+155 ELSDFNHKIKLYGT

-183 TIAKEL
+183 TIAKDL
-189 LKGNIRK
+189 FKGNTRK
-196 KYHPEDDMFA
+196 KYPEDNVFA
-206 FYYMSENAKFVDIL
+206 FDYMVKNAYFIDTL
-220 PQGTRYRDLFDS
+220 PQSTRYSDVLAN

-237 IEKEELSNVYEY
+237 IKEEELRDVNEY
-249 ITKVAEAEKA
+249 IAKA
-259 EVAKPNKKVSQQ
+259 EEVKKPVVDKPSKGNPQQ

-282 VSNKKKKDSKALDTY
+282 VSNKKKKDSKVLDTY

-315 ENHGELYVYRNART
+315 ENYGELYVYRNART
-329 DEVKD
+329 KELKD
-334 KRELPFDYIFCKR
+334 KAKTPVDFIFCKN
-347 KQEVNANG
+347 KQEVNKNG
-355 TCTNFNKED
+355 TCIDFNKKD
-364 VVVAI
+364 VVAAA
-369 ELDGEQHTKRVAL
+369 ELDGMQHGDPNSRFYSDKKSGLSRKELYT
-382 FHDAPYNGKDTYVLQ
+382 LQ
-397 VAHEKTKQMWT
+397 VNHDLAKQDWM
-408 NNHWIAFQRFNNW
+408 NANGIAFQRFVNY
-421 GPDFVDEIAENIIG
+421 GPNFAKEIAELIIH
-435 FVEPSLKYQAYVQR
+435 FVLACFANP
-449 LEEIVKEVAPQ
+449 VA
-460 RLVVA
+460 A

>member
-1 MNMSLNSN
+1 MSMNSN
-9 VNYKDFDSYKRV
+9 VNYKDFDSYKKV

-57 GVELLGKAYC
+57 GVKLLEKAYC
-67 DAINKIEEQSG
+67 DAINKIKEQSG
-78 IEIEIMEDYG
+78 IEIEMMEDYG
-88 YQYAIGYVVSQDIL
+88 YQYAIGYVVSQNIL

-112 EKYRLI
+112 GKYRLI

-155 ELSDFNHKIKLYK
+155 ELSDFNHKIKLYGT

-183 TIAKEL
+183 TIAKDL
-189 LKGNIRK
+189 FKGNTRK
-196 KYHPEDDMFA
+196 KYPEDNVFA
-206 FYYMSENAKFVDIL
+206 FDYMVKNAYFIDTL
-220 PQGTRYRDLFDS
+220 PQSTRYSDVLAN

-237 IEKEELSNVYEY
+237 IKEEELRDVNEY
-249 ITKVAEAEKA
+249 IAKA
-259 EVAKPNKKVSQQ
+259 EEVKKPVVDKPSKGNPQQ

-282 VSNKKKKDSKALDTY
+282 VSNKKKKDSKVLDTY

-315 ENHGELYVYRNART
+315 ENYGELYVYRNART
-329 DEVKD
+329 KELKD
-334 KRELPFDYIFCKR
+334 KAKTPVDFIFCKN
-347 KQEVNANG
+347 KQEVNKNG
-355 TCTNFNKED
+355 TCIDFNKKD
-364 VVVAI
+364 VVAAA
-369 ELDGEQHTKRVAL
+369 ELDGMQHGDPNSRFYSDKKSGLSRKELYT
-382 FHDAPYNGKDTYVLQ
+382 LQ
-397 VAHEKTKQMWT
+397 VNHDLAKQDWM
-408 NNHWIAFQRFNNW
+408 NANGIAFQRFVNY
-421 GPDFVDEIAENIIG
+421 GPNFAKEIAELIIH
-435 FVEPSLKYQAYVQR
+435 FVLACFANP
-449 LEEIVKEVAPQ
+449 VA
-460 RLVVA
+460 A

>member
-9 VNYKDFDSYKRV
+9 VNYKDFDSYKKV

-57 GVELLGKAYC
+57 GVKLLEKAYC
-67 DAINKIEEQSG
+67 DAINKIKEQSG
-78 IEIEIMEDYG
+78 IEIEMIEDYG
-88 YQYAIGYVVSQDIL
+88 YQYAIGYVVSQNIL

-112 EKYRLI
+112 GKYRLI

-155 ELSDFNHKIKLYK
+155 ELSDFNHKIKLYGT

-183 TIAKEL
+183 TIAKDL
-189 LKGNIRK
+189 FKGNTRK
-196 KYHPEDDMFA
+196 KYPEDNVFA
-206 FYYMSENAKFVDIL
+206 FDYMVKNAYFIDTL
-220 PQGTRYRDLFDS
+220 PQSTRYSDVLAN

-237 IEKEELSNVYEY
+237 IKEEELRDVNEY
-249 ITKVAEAEKA
+249 IAKA
-259 EVAKPNKKVSQQ
+259 EEVKKPVVDKPSKGNPQQ

-282 VSNKKKKDSKALDTY
+282 VSNKKKKDSKVLDTY

-315 ENHGELYVYRNART
+315 ENYGELYVYRNART
-329 DEVKD
+329 KELKD
-334 KRELPFDYIFCKR
+334 KAKTPVDFIFCKN
-347 KQEVNANG
+347 KQEVNKNG
-355 TCTNFNKED
+355 TCIDFNKKD
-364 VVVAI
+364 VVAAA
-369 ELDGEQHTKRVAL
+369 ELDGMQHGDPNSRFYSDKKSGLSRKELYT
-382 FHDAPYNGKDTYVLQ
+382 LQ
-397 VAHEKTKQMWT
+397 VNHDLAKQDWM
-408 NNHWIAFQRFNNW
+408 NANGIAFQRFVNY
-421 GPDFVDEIAENIIG
+421 GPNFAKEIAELIIH
-435 FVEPSLKYQAYVQR
+435 FVLACFANP
-449 LEEIVKEVAPQ
+449 VA
-460 RLVVA
+460 A

>member
-9 VNYKDFDSYKRV
+9 VNYKDFDSYKKV

-57 GVELLGKAYC
+57 GVKLLEKAYC
-67 DAINKIEEQSG
+67 DAINKIKEQSG
-78 IEIEIMEDYG
+78 IEIEMMEDYG
-88 YQYAIGYVVSQDIL
+88 YQYAIGYVVSQNIL

-112 EKYRLI
+112 GKYRLI

-155 ELSDFNHKIKLYK
+155 ELSDFNHKIKLYGT

-183 TIAKEL
+183 TIAKDL
-189 LKGNIRK
+189 FKGNTRK
-196 KYHPEDDMFA
+196 KYPEDNVFA
-206 FYYMSENAKFVDIL
+206 FDYMVKNAYFIDTL
-220 PQGTRYRDLFDS
+220 PQSTRYSDVLAN

-237 IEKEELSNVYEY
+237 IKEEELRDVNEY
-249 ITKVAEAEKA
+249 IAKA
-259 EVAKPNKKVSQQ
+259 EEVKKPVVDKPSKGNPQQ

-282 VSNKKKKDSKALDTY
+282 VSNKKKKDSKVLDTY

-315 ENHGELYVYRNART
+315 ENYGELYVYRNART
-329 DEVKD
+329 KELKD
-334 KRELPFDYIFCKR
+334 KAKTPVDFIFCKN
-347 KQEVNANG
+347 KQEVNKNG
-355 TCTNFNKED
+355 TCIDFNKKD
-364 VVVAI
+364 VVAAA
-369 ELDGEQHTKRVAL
+369 ELDGMQHGDPNSRFYSDKKSGLSRKELYT
-382 FHDAPYNGKDTYVLQ
+382 LQ
-397 VAHEKTKQMWT
+397 VNHDLEKQDWM
-408 NNHWIAFQRFNNW
+408 NANGIAFQRFVNY
-421 GPDFVDEIAENIIG
+421 GPNFAKEIAELIIH
-435 FVEPSLKYQAYVQR
+435 FVLACFANP
-449 LEEIVKEVAPQ
+449 VA
-460 RLVVA
+460 A

>member
-9 VNYKDFDSYKRV
+9 VNYKDFDSYKKV

-47 ECRANGIDLC
+47 ECRANRIDLC
-57 GVELLGKAYC
+57 GVKLLEKAYC
-67 DAINKIEEQSG
+67 DAINKIKEQSG
-78 IEIEIMEDYG
+78 IEIEMMEDYG
-88 YQYAIGYVVSQDIL
+88 YQYAIGYVVSQNIL

-112 EKYRLI
+112 GKYRLI

-155 ELSDFNHKIKLYK
+155 ELSDFNHKIKLYGT

-183 TIAKEL
+183 TIAKDL
-189 LKGNIRK
+189 FKGNTRK
-196 KYHPEDDMFA
+196 KYPEDDMFA
-206 FYYMSENAKFVDIL
+206 FDYMVKNAYFIDTL
-220 PQGTRYRDLFDS
+220 PQSTRYSDVLAN

-237 IEKEELSNVYEY
+237 IKEEELRDVNEY
-249 ITKVAEAEKA
+249 IAKA
-259 EVAKPNKKVSQQ
+259 EEVKKPVVDKPSKENPQQ

-282 VSNKKKKDSKALDTY
+282 VSNKKKKDSKVLDTY

-315 ENHGELYVYRNART
+315 ENYGELYVYRNART
-329 DEVKD
+329 KELKD
-334 KRELPFDYIFCKR
+334 KAKTPVDFIFCKN
-347 KQEVNANG
+347 KQEVNKNG
-355 TCTNFNKED
+355 TCIDFNKKD
-364 VVVAI
+364 VVAAA
-369 ELDGEQHTKRVAL
+369 ELDGMQHGDPNSRFYSDKKSGLSRKELYT
-382 FHDAPYNGKDTYVLQ
+382 LQ
-397 VAHEKTKQMWT
+397 VNHDLAKQDWM
-408 NNHWIAFQRFNNW
+408 NANGIAFQRFVNY
-421 GPDFVDEIAENIIG
+421 GPNFAKEIAELIIH
-435 FVEPSLKYQAYVQR
+435 FVLACFANP
-449 LEEIVKEVAPQ
+449 VA
-460 RLVVA
+460 A

>member
-9 VNYKDFDSYKRV
+9 VNYKDFDSYKKV

-26 AVLTD
+26 AVLTN

-57 GVELLGKAYC
+57 GVKLLEKAYC
-67 DAINKIEEQSG
+67 DAINKIKEQSG
-78 IEIEIMEDYG
+78 IEIEMMEDYG
-88 YQYAIGYVVSQDIL
+88 YQYAIGYVVSQNIL

-112 EKYRLI
+112 GKYRLI

-155 ELSDFNHKIKLYK
+155 ELSDFNHKIKLYGT

-183 TIAKEL
+183 TIAKDL
-189 LKGNIRK
+189 FKGNTRK
-196 KYHPEDDMFA
+196 KYPEDNVFA
-206 FYYMSENAKFVDIL
+206 FDYMVKNAYFIDTL
-220 PQGTRYRDLFDS
+220 PQSTRYSDVLAN

-237 IEKEELSNVYEY
+237 IKEEELRDVNEY
-249 ITKVAEAEKA
+249 IAKA
-259 EVAKPNKKVSQQ
+259 EEVKKPVVDKPSKGNPQQ

-282 VSNKKKKDSKALDTY
+282 VSNKKKKDSKVLDTY

-315 ENHGELYVYRNART
+315 ENYGELYVYRNART
-329 DEVKD
+329 KELKD
-334 KRELPFDYIFCKR
+334 KAKTPVDFIFCKN
-347 KQEVNANG
+347 KQEVNKNG
-355 TCTNFNKED
+355 TCIDFNKKD
-364 VVVAI
+364 VVAAA
-369 ELDGEQHTKRVAL
+369 ELDGMQHGDPNSRFYSDKKSGLSRKELYT
-382 FHDAPYNGKDTYVLQ
+382 LQ
-397 VAHEKTKQMWT
+397 VNHDLAKQDWM
-408 NNHWIAFQRFNNW
+408 NANGIAFQRFVNY
-421 GPDFVDEIAENIIG
+421 GPNFAKEIAELIIH
-435 FVEPSLKYQAYVQR
+435 FVLACFANP
-449 LEEIVKEVAPQ
+449 VA
-460 RLVVA
+460 A

>member
-9 VNYKDFDSYKRV
+9 VNYKDFDSYKKV

-57 GVELLGKAYC
+57 GVKLLEKAYC
-67 DAINKIEEQSG
+67 DAINKIKEQSG
-78 IEIEIMEDYG
+78 IEIEMMEDYG
-88 YQYAIGYVVSQDIL
+88 YQYAIGYVVSQNIL

-112 EKYRLI
+112 GKYRLI

-155 ELSDFNHKIKLYK
+155 ELSDFNHKIKLYGT

-183 TIAKEL
+183 TIAKDL
-189 LKGNIRK
+189 FKGNTRK
-196 KYHPEDDMFA
+196 KYPEDNVFA
-206 FYYMSENAKFVDIL
+206 LDYMVKNAYFIDTL
-220 PQGTRYRDLFDS
+220 PQSTRYSDVLAN

-237 IEKEELSNVYEY
+237 IKEEELRDVNEY
-249 ITKVAEAEKA
+249 IAKA
-259 EVAKPNKKVSQQ
+259 EEVKKPVVDKPSKGNPQQ

-282 VSNKKKKDSKALDTY
+282 VSNKKKKDSKVLDTY

-315 ENHGELYVYRNART
+315 ENYGELYVYRNART
-329 DEVKD
+329 KELKD
-334 KRELPFDYIFCKR
+334 KAKTPVDFIFCKN
-347 KQEVNANG
+347 KQEVNKNG
-355 TCTNFNKED
+355 TCIDFNKKD
-364 VVVAI
+364 VVAAA
-369 ELDGEQHTKRVAL
+369 ELDGMQHGDPNSRFYSDKKSGLSRKELYT
-382 FHDAPYNGKDTYVLQ
+382 LQ
-397 VAHEKTKQMWT
+397 VNHDLAKQDWM
-408 NNHWIAFQRFNNW
+408 NANGIAFQRFVNY
-421 GPDFVDEIAENIIG
+421 GPNFAKEIAELIIH
-435 FVEPSLKYQAYVQR
+435 FVLACFANP
-449 LEEIVKEVAPQ
+449 VA
-460 RLVVA
+460 A

>member
-1 MNMSLNSN
+1 MSMNSN
-9 VNYKDFDSYKRV
+9 VNYKDFDSYKKV

-57 GVELLGKAYC
+57 GVKLLEKAYC
-67 DAINKIEEQSG
+67 DAINNIKEQSG
-78 IEIEIMEDYG
+78 IEIEMMEDYG

-126 YHLETIGRKTVISPE
+126 YHLKTIGRKTVISPE

-206 FYYMSENAKFVDIL
+206 FDYMVKNAYFIDTL
-220 PQGTRYRDLFDS
+220 PQSTRYSDVLAN

-237 IEKEELSNVYEY
+237 IKEEELRDVNEY
-249 ITKVAEAEKA
+249 IAKA
-259 EVAKPNKKVSQQ
+259 EEVKKPVVDKPSKGNPQQ

-315 ENHGELYVYRNART
+315 ENHGELYVYRNACT
-329 DEVKD
+329 NEVKD
-334 KRELPFDYIFCKR
+334 KRGLPFDYIFCKR

-382 FHDAPYNGKDTYVLQ
+382 FHDESYNGKDTYVLQ
-397 VAHEKTKQMWT
+397 VSHEKTKQMWT

-435 FVEPSLKYQAYVQR
+435 FVEQSLKYQAYVKR
-449 LEEIVKEVAPQ
+449 LEEVVKKVAPQ
-460 RLVVA
+460 LLVVA

>member
-1 MNMSLNSN
+1 MSMNSN
-9 VNYKDFDSYKRV
+9 VNYKDFDSYKKV

-57 GVELLGKAYC
+57 GVKLLEKAYC
-67 DAINKIEEQSG
+67 DAINKIKEQSG
-78 IEIEIMEDYG
+78 IEIEMMEDYG
-88 YQYAIGYVVSQDIL
+88 YQYAIGYVVSQNIL

-112 EKYRLI
+112 GKYRLI

-126 YHLETIGRKTVISPE
+126 YHLKTIGHKTVISPE

-155 ELSDFNHKIKLYK
+155 ELSDFNHKIKLYGT

-183 TIAKEL
+183 TIAKDPF
-189 LKGNIRK
+189 KGNTRK
-196 KYHPEDDMFA
+196 KYPEDDMFA
-206 FYYMSENAKFVDIL
+206 FDYMVKNAYFIDTL
-220 PQGTRYRDLFDS
+220 PQSTRYSDVLAN

-237 IEKEELSNVYEY
+237 IKEEELRDVNEY
-249 ITKVAEAEKA
+249 IAKA
-259 EVAKPNKKVSQQ
+259 EEVKKPVVDKPSKGNPQQ

-282 VSNKKKKDSKALDTY
+282 VSNKKKKDSKILDTY

-315 ENHGELYVYRNART
+315 ENYGELYVYRNART
-329 DEVKD
+329 KELKD
-334 KRELPFDYIFCKR
+334 KAKTPVDFIFCKN
-347 KQEVNANG
+347 KQEVNKNG
-355 TCTNFNKED
+355 TCIDFNKKD
-364 VVVAI
+364 VVAAA
-369 ELDGEQHTKRVAL
+369 ELDGMQHGDPNSRFYSDKKSGLSRKELYT
-382 FHDAPYNGKDTYVLQ
+382 LQ
-397 VAHEKTKQMWT
+397 VNHDLAKQDWM
-408 NNHWIAFQRFNNW
+408 NANGIAFQRFVNY
-421 GPDFVDEIAENIIG
+421 GPNFAKEIAELIIH
-435 FVEPSLKYQAYVQR
+435 FVLACFANP
-449 LEEIVKEVAPQ
+449 VA
-460 RLVVA
+460 A

>member
-9 VNYKDFDSYKRV
+9 VNYKDFDSYKKV

-57 GVELLGKAYC
+57 GVKLLEKAYC
-67 DAINKIEEQSG
+67 DAINKIKEQSG
-78 IEIEIMEDYG
+78 IEIEMMEDYG
-88 YQYAIGYVVSQDIL
+88 YQYAIGYVVSQNIL

-112 EKYRLI
+112 GKYRLI

-155 ELSDFNHKIKLYK
+155 ELSDFNHKIKLYGT

-183 TIAKEL
+183 TIAKDL
-189 LKGNIRK
+189 FKGNTRK
-196 KYHPEDDMFA
+196 KYPEDNVFA
-206 FYYMSENAKFVDIL
+206 FDYMVKNAYFIDTL
-220 PQGTRYRDLFDS
+220 PQSTRYSDVLAN

-237 IEKEELSNVYEY
+237 IKEEELRDVNEY
-249 ITKVAEAEKA
+249 IAKA
-259 EVAKPNKKVSQQ
+259 EEVKKPVVDKPSKGNPQQ

-282 VSNKKKKDSKALDTY
+282 VSNKKKKDSKVLDTY

-315 ENHGELYVYRNART
+315 ENYGELYVYRNART
-329 DEVKD
+329 KEFKD
-334 KRELPFDYIFCKR
+334 KAKTPVDFIFCKN
-347 KQEVNANG
+347 KQEVNKNG
-355 TCTNFNKED
+355 TCIDFNKKD
-364 VVVAI
+364 VVAAA
-369 ELDGEQHTKRVAL
+369 ELDGMQHGDPNSRFYSDKKSGLSRKELYT
-382 FHDAPYNGKDTYVLQ
+382 LQ
-397 VAHEKTKQMWT
+397 VNHDLAKQDWM
-408 NNHWIAFQRFNNW
+408 NANGIAFQRFVNY
-421 GPDFVDEIAENIIG
+421 GPNFAKEIAELIIH
-435 FVEPSLKYQAYVQR
+435 FVLACFANP
-449 LEEIVKEVAPQ
+449 VA
-460 RLVVA
+460 A

>member
-1 MNMSLNSN
+1 MSMNSN
-9 VNYKDFDSYKRV
+9 VNYKDFDSYKKV

-57 GVELLGKAYC
+57 GVKLLEKAYC
-67 DAINKIEEQSG
+67 DAINKIKEQSG
-78 IEIEIMEDYG
+78 IEIEMMEDYG
-88 YQYAIGYVVSQDIL
+88 YQYAIGYVVSQNIL

-112 EKYRLI
+112 GKYRLI

-126 YHLETIGRKTVISPE
+126 YHLKTIGHKTVISPE

-155 ELSDFNHKIKLYK
+155 ELSDFNHKIKLYGT

-183 TIAKEL
+183 TIAKDL
-189 LKGNIRK
+189 FKGNTRK
-196 KYHPEDDMFA
+196 KYPEDDMFA
-206 FYYMSENAKFVDIL
+206 FDYMVKNAYFIDTL
-220 PQGTRYRDLFDS
+220 PQSTRYSDVLAN

-237 IEKEELSNVYEY
+237 IKEEELRDVNEY
-249 ITKVAEAEKA
+249 IAKA
-259 EVAKPNKKVSQQ
+259 EEVKKPVVDKPSKGNPQQ

-282 VSNKKKKDSKALDTY
+282 VSNKKKKDSKILDTY

-315 ENHGELYVYRNART
+315 ENYGELYVYRNART
-329 DEVKD
+329 KELKD
-334 KRELPFDYIFCKR
+334 KAKTPVDFIFCKN
-347 KQEVNANG
+347 KQEVNKNG
-355 TCTNFNKED
+355 TCIDFNKKD
-364 VVVAI
+364 VVAAA
-369 ELDGEQHTKRVAL
+369 ELDGMQHGDPNSRFYSDKKSGLSRKELYT
-382 FHDAPYNGKDTYVLQ
+382 LQ
-397 VAHEKTKQMWT
+397 VNHDLAKQDWM
-408 NNHWIAFQRFNNW
+408 NANGIAFQRFVNY
-421 GPDFVDEIAENIIG
+421 GPNFAKEIAELIIH
-435 FVEPSLKYQAYVQR
+435 FVLACFANP
-449 LEEIVKEVAPQ
+449 VA
-460 RLVVA
+460 A

>member
-9 VNYKDFDSYKRV
+9 VNYKDFDSYKKV

-57 GVELLGKAYC
+57 GVKLLEKAYC
-67 DAINKIEEQSG
+67 DAINKIKEQSG
-78 IEIEIMEDYG
+78 IEIEMMEDYG
-88 YQYAIGYVVSQDIL
+88 YQYAIGYVVSQNIL

-112 EKYRLI
+112 GKYRLI

-155 ELSDFNHKIKLYK
+155 ELSDFNHKIKLYGT

-183 TIAKEL
+183 TIAKDL
-189 LKGNIRK
+189 FKGNTRK
-196 KYHPEDDMFA
+196 KYPEDNVFA
-206 FYYMSENAKFVDIL
+206 FDYMVKNAYFIDTL
-220 PQGTRYRDLFDS
+220 PQSTRYSDVLAN
-232 ATRVT
+232 ATRVA
-237 IEKEELSNVYEY
+237 IKEEELRDVNEY
-249 ITKVAEAEKA
+249 IAKA
-259 EVAKPNKKVSQQ
+259 EEVKKPVVDKPSKGNPQQ

-282 VSNKKKKDSKALDTY
+282 VSNKKKKDSKVLDTY

-315 ENHGELYVYRNART
+315 ENYGELYVYRNART
-329 DEVKD
+329 KELKD
-334 KRELPFDYIFCKR
+334 KAKTPVDFIFCKN
-347 KQEVNANG
+347 KQEVNKNG
-355 TCTNFNKED
+355 TCIDFNKKD
-364 VVVAI
+364 VVAAA
-369 ELDGEQHTKRVAL
+369 ELDGMQHGDPNSRFYSDKKSGLSRKELYT
-382 FHDAPYNGKDTYVLQ
+382 LQ
-397 VAHEKTKQMWT
+397 VNHDLAKQDWM
-408 NNHWIAFQRFNNW
+408 NANGIAFQRFVNY
-421 GPDFVDEIAENIIG
+421 GPNFAKEIAELIIH
-435 FVEPSLKYQAYVQR
+435 FVLACFANP
-449 LEEIVKEVAPQ
+449 VA
-460 RLVVA
+460 A

>member
-1 MNMSLNSN
+1 MSMNSN
-9 VNYKDFDSYKRV
+9 VNYKDFDSYKKV

-57 GVELLGKAYC
+57 GVKLLEKAYC
-67 DAINKIEEQSG
+67 DAINKIKEQSG
-78 IEIEIMEDYG
+78 IEIEMMEDYG
-88 YQYAIGYVVSQDIL
+88 YQYAIGYVVSQNIL

-112 EKYRLI
+112 GKYRLI

-155 ELSDFNHKIKLYK
+155 ELSDFNHKIKLYGT

-183 TIAKEL
+183 TIAKDL
-189 LKGNIRK
+189 FKGNTRK
-196 KYHPEDDMFA
+196 KYPEDNVFA
-206 FYYMSENAKFVDIL
+206 FDYMVKNAYFIDTL
-220 PQGTRYRDLFDS
+220 PQSTRYSDVLAN

-237 IEKEELSNVYEY
+237 IKEEELRDVNEY
-249 ITKVAEAEKA
+249 IAKA
-259 EVAKPNKKVSQQ
+259 EEVKKPVVDKPSKGNPQQ

-282 VSNKKKKDSKALDTY
+282 VSNKKKKDSKVLDTY

-315 ENHGELYVYRNART
+315 ENYGELYVYRNART
-329 DEVKD
+329 KELKD
-334 KRELPFDYIFCKR
+334 KAKTPVDFIFCKN
-347 KQEVNANG
+347 KQEVNKNG
-355 TCTNFNKED
+355 TCIDFNKKD
-364 VVVAI
+364 VVAAA
-369 ELDGEQHTKRVAL
+369 ELDGMQHGDPNSRFYSDKKGGLSRKELYT
-382 FHDAPYNGKDTYVLQ
+382 LQ
-397 VAHEKTKQMWT
+397 VNHDLAKQDWM
-408 NNHWIAFQRFNNW
+408 NANGIAFQRFVN
-421 GPDFVDEIAENIIG
+421 
-435 FVEPSLKYQAYVQR
+435 
-449 LEEIVKEVAPQ
+449 
-460 RLVVA
+460 